1 LDKYEDRATLLFKSA
16 DADMLGYS
24 MRREWRVEVF
34 VGEGEWVVEAQ
45 KGRKKRNG
53 LGIFQ
58 ST

>member
-1 LDKYEDRATLLFKSA
+1 
-16 DADMLGYS
+16 MMGYNV
-24 MRREWRVEVF
+24 RREWRVEVF